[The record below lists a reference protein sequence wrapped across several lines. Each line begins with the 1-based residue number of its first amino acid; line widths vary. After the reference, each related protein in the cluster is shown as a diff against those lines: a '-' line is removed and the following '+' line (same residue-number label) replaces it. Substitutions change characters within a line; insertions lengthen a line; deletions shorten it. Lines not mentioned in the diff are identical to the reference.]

1 MAIIPIYTPPDFARP
16 DLAASPVV
24 RIEPAPADGVVPENY
39 HATSNLPEYVHLGGG
54 EWLLAR
60 EGRMDAVMT
69 LKGHDLKVVE
79 PRLARKGDPIVVGR
93 SENGE
98 EGIYV
103 HADGF
108 SLPAESGDKFGF
120 RTRGTRETPFSRSY
134 DSLYEILR
142 HDRRQGYIVWVLGPA
157 VAFDRDSR
165 DAMSF
170 LIGQGYCHALL
181 AGNALATHDLEA
193 ALFRTGLGQ
202 DIYTQALQPGGH
214 CNHLDTINTV
224 RRYGSISRAIRELGL
239 DDGIIPACEQRDI
252 PYVLAGSI
260 RDDGPLPGVISD
272 TCQAQEA
279 MRIHARRATTVVALA
294 TQLHTIAF
302 ANMLPGY
309 QVAEDGSV
317 RPVFFY
323 VVDMTEFSV
332 DKLANR
338 GSSQAV
344 PILTNV
350 QDFMVN
356 LRRNL
361 G

>member
-1 MAIIPIYTPPDFARP
+1 MSSIPDYSPPEFSRP
-16 DLAASPVV
+16 DLGASPAV
-24 RIEPAPADGVVPENY
+24 RVAPAPADGVAPENF
-39 HATSNLPEYVHLGGG
+39 HATSNFPEYIHLDDG
-54 EWLLAR
+54 EWLLAK
-60 EGRMDAVMT
+60 EGRMDAVMILKDRT
-69 LKGHDLKVVE
+69 LEVVE
-79 PRLARKGDPIVVGR
+79 PRLVRRGDPVVVGR

-103 HADGF
+103 HSDGF
-108 SLPAESGDKFGF
+108 SLPAESGGKFGF
-120 RTRGTRETPFSRSY
+120 RSRGTRESPYSHSY
-134 DSLYEILR
+134 DRLYEILR
-142 HDRRQGYIVWVLGPA
+142 HDRRQGSIVWVLGPA

-165 DAMSF
+165 DAMSC
-170 LIGQGYCHALL
+170 LIEQGYCHALL

-214 CNHLDTINTV
+214 SNHLDVINTV
-224 RRYGSISRAIRELGL
+224 RRYGSISRTIGELGL
-239 DDGIIPACEQRDI
+239 EDGIIPACERKGI

-272 TCQAQEA
+272 ACLAQDA
-279 MRIHARRATTVVALA
+279 MRVHARRATTVVALA

-309 QVAEDGSV
+309 QVSADGTV
-317 RPVFFY
+317 RPVFLY

-332 DKLANR
+332 DKLVNR
-338 GSSQAV
+338 GSVQAV

-356 LRRNL
+356 LRHNL